1 MVTWNNIESAA
12 AGVACLTQT
21 IRRRSKGV
29 TDTAWPINPCLFH
42 RHTPPAGLGRLTQ
55 SFILPN
61 RYDPCPMHDLTPSQ
75 IVDALDRHVIGQSD
89 AKRAVAVAI
98 RNRWRRRQLDAEMSR
113 EVYPKNIIM
122 AGPTGVGKT
131 EIARRLAKLASA
143 PFIKV
148 EASKFTE
155 VGYHGRDVESMI
167 RDLVD
172 QSVSLVRVEQAKIVE
187 EKAQAAAA
195 ERLLDLLLPDHA
207 PKRSMSRSSEN
218 QSEPASGHA
227 DGGGTGGFVSTEDSG
242 ESRQKLR
249 DALRKQLDAGKLD
262 EREVELS
269 VTKRPQTSVM
279 FANMGLD
286 QMDPDMSNM
295 FEKLIPEQTAHRK
308 LTVKDARVV
317 LVEQE
322 TEKLLNQEKI
332 QAEAVERAQNDG
344 IIFLDE
350 IDKIATPGSSNGKSG
365 GSGSGSPDV
374 SRQGVQRDLLPIV
387 EGSAV
392 TTKYGVVHTDHIL
405 FIAAGAFHVAAVS
418 DLMPEL
424 QGRFPIRVELQ
435 ALGKADFVRIL
446 TEPKNALTKQQQALL
461 AVEGLAIEFE
471 TSAIEAMAEL
481 AAQANTTLENI
492 GARRLTTIIEKVFDQ
507 INFDAS
513 ERVAAG
519 ETSITI
525 NADFVRKQV
534 AAVVEDV
541 DLSNFVL

>member
-1 MVTWNNIESAA
+1 
-12 AGVACLTQT
+12 
-21 IRRRSKGV
+21 
-29 TDTAWPINPCLFH
+29 
-42 RHTPPAGLGRLTQ
+42 
-55 SFILPN
+55 
-61 RYDPCPMHDLTPSQ
+61 MHDLTPSQ
-75 IVDALDRHVIGQSD
+75 IVEALDRHVIGQAD

-98 RNRWRRRQLDAEMSR
+98 RNRWRRRKLDAELSR

-143 PFIKV
+143 PFIKI

-172 QSVSLVRVEQAKIVE
+172 QSVSLVRTEQAKVVE
-187 EKAQAAAA
+187 EKAQAAAT
-195 ERLLDLLLPDHA
+195 ERLLDLLLPDH
-207 PKRSMSRSSEN
+207 PSSAATG
-218 QSEPASGHA
+218 PASPDLA
-227 DGGGTGGFVSTEDSG
+227 SGGNAGGSGFITTEQSG
-242 ESRQKLR
+242 ENRQRLR
-249 DALRKQLDAGKLD
+249 EVLRKQLDDGALD
-262 EREVELS
+262 EREVELT
-269 VTKRPQTSVM
+269 VTKRPQTNVM

-308 LTVKDARVV
+308 LSVKDARVV

-322 TEKLLNQEKI
+322 TEKLLNKEKI
-332 QAEAVERAQNDG
+332 QAEALERAQNDG

-350 IDKIATPGSSNGKSG
+350 IDKIATPGSVGGKSG
-365 GSGSGSPDV
+365 GGSNSPDV

-392 TTKYGVVHTDHIL
+392 STKYGTVHTDHIL
-405 FIAAGAFHVAAVS
+405 FVAAGAFHAAAVS

-435 ALGKADFVRIL
+435 ALGKDDFVRIL

-461 AVEGLAIEFE
+461 AVEGLQIDFE
-471 TSAIEAMAEL
+471 DAAIEAMAEL

-513 ERVAAG
+513 ERVAGG
-519 ETSITI
+519 ETQLTIT
-525 NADFVRKQV
+525 ADFVQEQV
-534 AAVVEDV
+534 AAVVEDA
-541 DLSNFVL
+541 DLSDFVL

>member
-1 MVTWNNIESAA
+1 
-12 AGVACLTQT
+12 
-21 IRRRSKGV
+21 
-29 TDTAWPINPCLFH
+29 
-42 RHTPPAGLGRLTQ
+42 
-55 SFILPN
+55 
-61 RYDPCPMHDLTPSQ
+61 MHDLTPSQ
-75 IVDALDRHVIGQSD
+75 IVDALDRHVIGQAD

-155 VGYHGRDVESMI
+155 VGYHGRDVESMV

-172 QSVSLVRVEQAKIVE
+172 QSISLVRVEQAKIVE
-187 EKAQAAAA
+187 EKARAAAA
-195 ERLLDLLLPDHA
+195 ERLLDLLLPDHSTQRSA
-207 PKRSMSRSSEN
+207 PRPSEDDGDH
-218 QSEPASGHA
+218 AS
-227 DGGGTGGFVSTEDSG
+227 TGFVTTEDSG
-242 ESRQKLR
+242 EARQKLR

-262 EREVELS
+262 DREVELT
-269 VTKRPQTSVM
+269 VTKRPQTNVM

-295 FEKLIPEQTAHRK
+295 FEKLIPEQTARRK

-317 LVEQE
+317 LMEQE

-350 IDKIATPGSSNGKSG
+350 IDKIATPAGNGGKG
-365 GSGSGSPDV
+365 GGNPDV

-392 TTKYGVVHTDHIL
+392 STKYGVVHTDHIL

-435 ALGKADFVRIL
+435 ALGKDDFIRIL

-461 AVEGLAIEFE
+461 AVEGLAIDFE
-471 TSAIEAMAEL
+471 PSAIEAMAEL

-513 ERVAAG
+513 ERVAEG
-519 ETSITI
+519 ETSMSIT
-525 NADFVRKQV
+525 ADFVRQQV
-534 AAVVEDV
+534 ATVIEDV

>member
-1 MVTWNNIESAA
+1 
-12 AGVACLTQT
+12 
-21 IRRRSKGV
+21 
-29 TDTAWPINPCLFH
+29 
-42 RHTPPAGLGRLTQ
+42 
-55 SFILPN
+55 
-61 RYDPCPMHDLTPSQ
+61 MHDLTPTQ
-75 IVDALDRHVIGQSD
+75 IVEALDRHVIGQSD

-207 PKRSMSRSSEN
+207 PRSAPPNPSDRDRVV
-218 QSEPASGHA
+218 SG
-227 DGGGTGGFVSTEDSG
+227 GGFVTTEESG

-249 DALRKQLDAGKLD
+249 DALRKQLEAGKLD
-262 EREVELS
+262 DREVELS

-308 LTVKDARVV
+308 LTVKDARIV

-350 IDKIATPGSSNGKSG
+350 IDKIATPGSSAGKAGG
-365 GSGSGSPDV
+365 GSGSGSGGGSPDV

-405 FIAAGAFHVAAVS
+405 FVAAGAFHVAAVS

-435 ALGKADFVRIL
+435 ALGKDDFVRIL
-446 TEPKNALTKQQQALL
+446 TEPRNALTKQQQALL
-461 AVEGLAIEFE
+461 AVEGLAIEFDPN
-471 TSAIEAMAEL
+471 AIEAMAEL

-507 INFDAS
+507 INFDAP

-519 ETSITI
+519 ESSLTI
-525 NADFVRKQV
+525 DADFVREQV
-534 AAVVEDV
+534 SAVVEDV

>member
-1 MVTWNNIESAA
+1 
-12 AGVACLTQT
+12 
-21 IRRRSKGV
+21 
-29 TDTAWPINPCLFH
+29 
-42 RHTPPAGLGRLTQ
+42 
-55 SFILPN
+55 
-61 RYDPCPMHDLTPSQ
+61 MHDLTPAE
-75 IVDALDRHVIGQSD
+75 IVQALDRHVIGQSD

-98 RNRWRRRQLDAEMSR
+98 RNRWRRRQLDAELAR

-131 EIARRLAKLASA
+131 EIARRLATLACA

-172 QSVSLVRVEQAKIVE
+172 QSVSLVRAEEAKVVA
-187 EKAQAAAA
+187 EKAKQAAA
-195 ERLLDLLLPDHA
+195 ERLLDLLLPDHPQPPRPRNQTA
-207 PKRSMSRSSEN
+207 AASED
-218 QSEPASGHA
+218 QTETSGGREG
-227 DGGGTGGFVSTEDSG
+227 DGGFVSTEDSC
-242 ESRQKLR
+242 ESRQRLR

-269 VTKRPQTSVM
+269 VTKRPQTNVM

-295 FEKLIPEQTAHRK
+295 FEKLIPEQTATRK
-308 LTVKDARVV
+308 LTVKDARAV
-317 LVEQE
+317 LIEQE
-322 TEKLLNQEKI
+322 TDKLLNKEKI
-332 QAEAVERAQNDG
+332 QQEAVNRAQNDG

-350 IDKIATPGSSNGKSG
+350 IDKIATPPAPGSG
-365 GSGSGSPDV
+365 GKGGGGSPDV

-392 TTKYGVVHTDHIL
+392 STKYGIVHTDHIL

-435 ALGKADFVRIL
+435 PLGKADFVRIL

-461 AVEGLAIEFE
+461 GVEGLTIDFADD
-471 TSAIEAMAEL
+471 AIEAMAEL

-507 INFDAS
+507 INFDAPQ
-513 ERVAAG
+513 RVKAGDKHLTITAA
-519 ETSITI
+519 
-525 NADFVRKQV
+525 FVREQV
-534 AAVVEDV
+534 DAIVADA